1 MQYLT
6 WQLVVSY
13 LTINRFRATVG
24 MEELIRDLFIDPNL
38 RLKMEELVTLDCL
51 FIDET
56 KIEDN
61 SNKYSFVWKKA
72 TEKFSPWIGS
82 VLIIWLNIVFLTR
95 NRRKNTKN
103 LIGIWKIGLTMGR
116 LIPTPIQRV
125 GYTSLTTSNTNIPRQ
140 VLSKKSGFIRQ
151 NNLTWLHKRDSM
163 WMRDISS

>member
-1 MQYLT
+1 
-6 WQLVVSY
+6 
-13 LTINRFRATVG
+13 

-82 VLIIWLNIVFLTR
+82 VLII
-95 NRRKNTKN
+95 
-103 LIGIWKIGLTMGR
+103 
-116 LIPTPIQRV
+116 
-125 GYTSLTTSNTNIPRQ
+125 
-140 VLSKKSGFIRQ
+140 
-151 NNLTWLHKRDSM
+151 
-163 WMRDISS
+163 